1 METSN
6 PTTPLQPGQRAPDFH
21 LPAVNHDGSIA
32 LSDYLGKHSL
42 LLALF
47 RGLYCPFCR
56 RSIAELGATS
66 EKLEGLGVRTLAVV
80 ATPAAN
86 ARLYYRFRPT
96 KVLLAAD
103 PELETHRS
111 FGIPKEEVTP
121 DLLDAFDSVKINP
134 TGELERPQLVA
145 VASQELN
152 QMDGF
157 EPNESDR
164 EDQARQFPQLD
175 GQFLIDRAG
184 IVRWSNIE
192 CADEGLGGLGR
203 FPARE
208 VLLST
213 ARELNLV

>member
-1 METSN
+1 MDINN
-6 PTTPLQPGQRAPDFH
+6 PTTPLQPGQRAPDFD

-42 LLALF
+42 LIALF

-66 EKLEGLGVRTLAVV
+66 EKLEELGVRTLAVV
-80 ATPAAN
+80 ATPADN
-86 ARLYYRFRPT
+86 ARLYYRYRPT
-96 KVLLAAD
+96 KVLVAAD
-103 PELETHRS
+103 PQLETHRS
-111 FGIPKEEVTP
+111 FGIPKGEVTP
-121 DLLDAFDSVKINP
+121 EFLDAFDSVKINP
-134 TGELERPQLVA
+134 TRELDRPKLVA
-145 VASQELN
+145 VASRELN
-152 QMDGF
+152 QKDGF
-157 EPNESDR
+157 QPNESDR

-184 IVRWSNIE
+184 IVRWANIE

-203 FPARE
+203 FPAPE

-213 ARELNLV
+213 AREMNLV